1 MGLRGPAPK
10 PTALKKLAGNPGKR
24 PLNDREPQAR
34 LAIPKCPAHLDAI
47 AKKEWKRISKL
58 LLGMKVLTEADY
70 IALGNLCQAY
80 STQIQAQNKL
90 SQTGLLFKTRS
101 GYVQQSP
108 LFTIVATQQ
117 SIVNK
122 LLAEFGLTPS
132 SRSRL
137 QIQPAAE
144 EKVQNK
150 FAALGARPDPK
161 DDELDL
167 SLLQ

>member
-24 PLNDREPQAR
+24 QLNAREPQAK
-34 LAIPKCPAHLDAI
+34 LSVPECPDHLDEI
-47 AKKEWKRISKL
+47 AKKEWVRVSKL

-80 STQIQAQNKL
+80 STMIQAQTQMNK
-90 SQTGLLFKTRS
+90 TGMLFKTKS

-108 LFTIVATQQ
+108 LFTIISTQHT
-117 SIVNK
+117 IVNK

-137 QIQPAAE
+137 QIAPGDD
-144 EKVQNK
+144 KPQNK
-150 FAALGARPDPK
+150 FATLGHHK
-161 DDELDL
+161 EDEIDL
-167 SLLQ
+167 SVIQ